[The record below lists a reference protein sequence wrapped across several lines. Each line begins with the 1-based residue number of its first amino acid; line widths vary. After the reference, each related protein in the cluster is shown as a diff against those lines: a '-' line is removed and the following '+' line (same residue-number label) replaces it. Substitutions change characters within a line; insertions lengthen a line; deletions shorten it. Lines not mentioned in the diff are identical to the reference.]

1 MTNKSHNNQ
10 LTKPRQI
17 DYRNILL
24 ERAKMKREKLERE
37 RIESDRRHISTYYGG
52 VNYLD

>member
-1 MTNKSHNNQ
+1 MSEKSYNNQ

-37 RIESDRRHISTYYGG
+37 QTESDRRHISTYYGMT
-52 VNYLD
+52 NPND